1 MSTGDVE
8 KLERSL
14 EPRRA
19 EQIETQIRSGHPF
32 GPGTWRERWHREGRS
47 GTLRAAIFGMS
58 DGLVSNLALI
68 LGVAGSGVGG
78 DVVVVAGIAGLL
90 AGAFSMGV
98 GEYLSMRV
106 QREVFEHALAV
117 EAMEIR
123 ILPEQER
130 DELARIY
137 QHRGLPQAVA
147 NQVADKLSE
156 DPDRALRVHARE
168 ELGLDPDELGS
179 PWGAAS
185 SSFGMFAIGAVIPL
199 VPYLLSSGDA
209 RLRRRNRCRC
219 LGVGHRWRRDGLSDG
234 SRHRARCAEDAA
246 PRNGYRHRHL
256 SDRIPVRRCGRLSPR
271 SRVRGRIAPA
281 GSSH

>member
-1 MSTGDVE
+1 MSTRE
-8 KLERSL
+8 LERLERFL

-19 EQIETQIRSGHPF
+19 EQIESQIRSGHPF
-32 GPGTWRERWHREGRS
+32 GPGTWRERWHLEGRS

-68 LGVAGSGVGG
+68 LGVAGSGVSG
-78 DVVVVAGIAGLL
+78 DVIVVAGIAGLL

-106 QREVFEHALAV
+106 QKEVFEHALAV

-137 QHRGLPQAVA
+137 QKRGLPQAVA

-209 RLRRRNRCRC
+209 AFGGAIAAGALALGIVGGAMAYLTGRGIARGALRMLL
-219 LGVGHRWRRDGLSDG
+219 LGTATAGVTFVIG
-234 SRHRARCAEDAA
+234 SLFDVAVA
-246 PRNGYRHRHL
+246 
-256 SDRIPVRRCGRLSPR
+256 
-271 SRVRGRIAPA
+271 
-281 GSSH
+281 